1 MPPRKISSIKEL
13 SVQYVTAKEAEDAL
27 RLSSRSLL
35 RLRSEGIL
43 RVGECWIRKFPTNP
57 NSDVLYDLSACQHAL
72 SAATIAAQVEQDRL
86 GQREVE
92 LA

>member
-1 MPPRKISSIKEL
+1 MIGSTKEL
-13 SVQYVTAKEAEDAL
+13 SVQYVTSREAEDVL

-43 RVGECWIRKFPTNP
+43 RVGVCWIRKFPTNP
-57 NSDVLYDLSACQHAL
+57 NSAVLYDLSACQHAL

-86 GQREVE
+86 GQRELE

>member
-1 MPPRKISSIKEL
+1 MEALCL
-13 SVQYVTAKEAEDAL
+13 SP
-27 RLSSRSLL
+27 RSLL
-35 RLRSEGIL
+35 RLRADGIFEA
-43 RVGECWIRKFPTNP
+43 GKCWIRKVPTNP

-72 SAATIAAQVEQDRL
+72 SAATIAAQIEQDRL